1 MELYETEEQQVEAL
15 QKWWKENGTA
25 SLTGIGIGIVCILG
39 WNYWLDY
46 KKDQTSKASAMY
58 DQLLKNVSGD
68 KKDDIQ
74 TLANQIKTEFKSTE
88 YATYSVLLQAK
99 SKVDQGDLAGAK
111 ELLQTLSNQSN
122 NELSQLAKLRL
133 VRLYLATGEFEKG
146 LQLINDV
153 DPKKTAGF
161 SDNYDELVGDLYV
174 ALDRTDEAR
183 SSYEKAKHNGLQSPL
198 LQFKIDDLT
207 APEKLESIK

>member
-25 SLTGIGIGIVCILG
+25 SLTGLGMGLVAILG

-46 KKDQTSKASAMY
+46 KKVEVGKASAMY
-58 DQLLKNVSGD
+58 DQLLKNVNEN
-68 KKDDIQ
+68 KKDAVDSVATQ
-74 TLANQIKTEFKSTE
+74 LKTEFKSTE
-88 YATYSVLLQAK
+88 YATYSTLLQAK
-99 SKVDQGDLAGAK
+99 TKVEAGDLAGAK
-111 ELLQTLSNQSN
+111 ELLQDLANQTGD
-122 NELSQLAKLRL
+122 LSQLAKLRL
-133 VRLYLATGEFEKG
+133 VRLFLATGDYEKG

-153 DPKKTAGF
+153 DPKTTAGF

-174 ALDRTDEAR
+174 ALDRLDEAR
-183 SSYEKAKHNGLQSPL
+183 SSYEKALRNGYQSPL

-207 APEKLESIK
+207 APEKLESTK